1 MWICGYRILDT
12 SPWGL
17 AQVVKGWGG
26 FVGVLGS
33 SPNGDKKL
41 PIKKNT
47 GNNPP
52 KVFFIVIEQA
62 WLDLVCL
69 PVFLF
74 VHRDEWLLF
83 QSLNFRLSYHLELL
97 YISQSWF
104 SVYEDLENSGYAV
117 KKRNFI
123 LPYVDLELHL
133 LNIPH
138 YENYSSPKPTPIP
151 PLLLPAPLSSQ
162 NAFCKN
168 CFRERFLG
176 IHLI

>member
-1 MWICGYRILDT
+1 MPLWKSISFILSWCFDVMWICGYRILDT

-17 AQVVKGWGG
+17 AQLVQGWGG
-26 FVGVLGS
+26 FV
-33 SPNGDKKL
+33 
-41 PIKKNT
+41 
-47 GNNPP
+47 
-52 KVFFIVIEQA
+52 F
-62 WLDLVCL
+62 
-69 PVFLF
+69 FLF

-104 SVYEDLENSGYAV
+104 FLSMKILKILATQWRKEISSCHMLIW
-117 KKRNFI
+117 NFI
-123 LPYVDLELHL
+123 FSIFLTMRTTLPQNQHPSLPCSY
-133 LNIPH
+133 
-138 YENYSSPKPTPIP
+138 
-151 PLLLPAPLSSQ
+151 LLPSPQ